1 MKYAACLVAIAVCA
15 APANAENI
23 TKEFERAWS
32 ERAIRYDQQY
42 ADAEIQKNKAEAD
55 LANFQAD
62 SGKDANAPVATLV
75 KAAEAFAYT
84 GGRRAAIKDFRAFF
98 ANKPSGARTNIWFQ
112 EASDTL
118 TRMKSQAN
126 DKFEALRNHPFD
138 KDYFPLYLQTIAFAQ
153 TLSGASDEMKLIA
166 ENVDTYFAEKNER
179 DRASRGRWAA
189 FFGGIGNS
197 MQQLSA
203 PPVNRLSTTNCHTI
217 GANTRCT
224 TF

>member
-1 MKYAACLVAIAVCA
+1 MRYAACLVAIAVCA

-32 ERAIRYDQQY
+32 ERATRYDQQY
-42 ADAEIQKNKAEAD
+42 ADAQNENKTAAGEFMALKTGD
-55 LANFQAD
+55 EPETQAKMGLLIK
-62 SGKDANAPVATLV
+62 STESLGYA
-75 KAAEAFAYT
+75 
-84 GGRRAAIKDFRAFF
+84 GGRRAAIKDFQLFF
-98 ANKPSGARTNIWFQ
+98 SKRPSLARTNIWFQ
-112 EASDTL
+112 ETLDTL
-118 TRMKSQAN
+118 KRMTQQAN
-126 DKFEALRNHPFD
+126 EKFAGLRSHPVD
-138 KDYFPLYLQTIAFAQ
+138 KDYLPLALGAISYAQTIA
-153 TLSGASDEMKLIA
+153 GASDEMKLIA

-189 FFGGIGNS
+189 FFAGIGNS

-203 PPVNRLSTTNCHTI
+203 PPVNRLITTNCHTI